1 MARETTGDT
10 EASRTVAPISGSDHR
25 AGRRRRQDAGPRPAG
40 AAPDEVA
47 VAHPPRDQTQPD
59 QARADQVR
67 ADQIRSGRTT
77 AARTRAAGRMTAR
90 QSAQVL
96 RDFQRSRVYEAE
108 HLVQRIFDRS
118 AEYPVVQVAGS
129 HLTLPVER
137 RFGSIDAVQQYVDQ
151 VLRLRWVRNTWRR
164 ASTSVTVRERAGGA
178 QAHYLRPGAIMAVP
192 GHRANSTWALRE
204 LVILH
209 EIAHHLADS
218 VEIAHGAAFVDRLL
232 TLVDGVIGPEAAL
245 LLRVNMVDVGVRVG

>member
-1 MARETTGDT
+1 MRTLPEQRVPDQVQTAP
-10 EASRTVAPISGSDHR
+10 SRS
-25 AGRRRRQDAGPRPAG
+25 
-40 AAPDEVA
+40 
-47 VAHPPRDQTQPD
+47 DQTRLD

-90 QSAQVL
+90 QTTQLL
-96 RDFQRSRVYEAE
+96 RDFQRSKVYEAE

-118 AEYPVVQVAGS
+118 AEFPVVEVAGS
-129 HLTLPVER
+129 HLVLPVER
-137 RFGSIDAVQQYVDQ
+137 RFGSIEAVQHYVDH
-151 VLRLRWVRNTWRR
+151 VLALRWVRNTWRR

-192 GHRANSTWALRE
+192 GHRAHSTWALRE

-209 EIAHHLADS
+209 EIAHHLADTI
-218 VEIAHGAAFVDRLL
+218 EIAHGAAFVDRLL